1 MTDSFDVVVVG
12 AGLAG
17 LAAALAAREEG
28 ASVCV
33 LERAPEGERGGN
45 TRFSNGAMR
54 AVYSGLDEIIQL
66 VGEISEAERSRAD
79 FGHYSR
85 EEYYDHMGRITQYRT
100 DPAMCEILVA
110 RSSETM
116 HWLRRQGVRFLPLY
130 EWQFKTAEGRVIFS
144 GGSALETYGAGD
156 GLSSALF
163 AAAARA
169 GVTVHYNTRAL
180 SLCRTNG
187 VVGGVKVFARDVDR
201 GKELVVGA
209 KSVVVAAGGFEANPE
224 WRARYLGPGWELAK
238 VRGSRFNTGD
248 GLRMVLDAGGKPY
261 GNWSGC
267 HSASWDLNAPD
278 ANTLEFGTV
287 FKRDDFANGIM
298 VNARGRRFV
307 DEGADVGALTYA
319 KMGRAILAEP
329 NQIAWQIYDAKA
341 KPFIHGEYRNRQ
353 AARFQADTIEALAGK
368 LEGID
373 QVAFVNT
380 VNEFNAS
387 IPDEI
392 PFDSG
397 KKDGRTTRGLPLPKS
412 NWARALDTPP
422 FEAWAV
428 TCGITFTF
436 GGVQIDTTGQVLDV
450 DNIPI
455 PGLFAAG
462 EMVGG
467 IFYFNYPGGA
477 GLMSA
482 AVFGRLAGMSAAKAV
497 ASKAAAA

>member
-1 MTDSFDVVVVG
+1 MTGPFDVVVVG

-33 LERAPEGERGGN
+33 LERAPESERGGN
-45 TRFSNGAMR
+45 SRFSNGAMR
-54 AVYSGLDEIIQL
+54 AVYSGIDEIVDL
-66 VGEISEAERSRAD
+66 VGEISDAERARAD
-79 FGHYSR
+79 FGKYTR

-100 DPAMCEILVA
+100 DPAMCEILIE

-116 HWLRRQGVRFLPLY
+116 HWLKRQGVRFLPLY
-130 EWQFKTAEGRVIFS
+130 EWQFKTAEGRIIFA

-169 GVTVHYNTRAL
+169 GVTIHYNTRAL
-180 SLCRTNG
+180 SLRHADG
-187 VVGGVKVFARDVDR
+187 IVDGVKVLARAEGG
-201 GKELVVGA
+201 GKEFVIA
-209 KSVVVAAGGFEANPE
+209 ARSVIVAAGGFEANPE

-248 GLRMVLDAGGKPY
+248 GLRMVLEAGGKPY

-298 VNARGRRFV
+298 VNARGQRFV
-307 DEGADVGALTYA
+307 DEGADVSALTYA

-341 KPFIHGEYRNRQ
+341 KPFIHGEYRVRQ
-353 AARFQADTIEALAGK
+353 SAHFQADTIEALAGK

-373 QVAFVNT
+373 KAGFVRT
-380 VNEFNAS
+380 INEFNAS
-387 IPDEI
+387 ISDDI

-397 KKDGRTTRGLPLPKS
+397 KKDGRSTRGLPLPKS

-436 GGVQIDTTGQVLDV
+436 GGVQIDPSGQVLDV
-450 DNIPI
+450 DDVVI

-482 AVFGRLAGMSAAKAV
+482 AVFGRLAGRSAAK
-497 ASKAAAA
+497 SIG